1 MKNNLIDHKLPA
13 LEITVHMSRVPIT
26 RKDTR
31 KEERN
36 QEAPRNNFLKFQLGN
51 IRMMAEGIGG
61 EEKLAQL

>member
-1 MKNNLIDHKLPA
+1 MKNNLIDYKLPA

-36 QEAPRNNFLKFQLGN
+36 PAPRNKFLKFQLGN
-51 IRMMAEGIGG
+51 IRTMAEGIGG